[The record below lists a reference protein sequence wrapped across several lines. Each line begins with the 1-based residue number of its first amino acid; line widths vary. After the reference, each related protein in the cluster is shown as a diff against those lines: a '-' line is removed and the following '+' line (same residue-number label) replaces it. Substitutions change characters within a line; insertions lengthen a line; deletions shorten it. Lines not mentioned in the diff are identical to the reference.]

1 MWEKK
6 GLVLVLVMCQY
17 LISIARCARVKIFC
31 FSHFSVE
38 GNEAPHSQECSQSW
52 LFCLTLGHA
61 CWQSQQ
67 KGRLERDYREFCGVG
82 CAPFGYGV
90 RHCVDWC
97 TIAAQLNKGPF
108 SWAFAHLLILKYT

>member
-1 MWEKK
+1 MWKKKKK

-17 LISIARCARVKIFC
+17 LISIARCARVKILC

-38 GNEAPHSQECSQSW
+38 GNEAPHSQECSQSS

-67 KGRLERDYREFCGVG
+67 KVRLERAMEN
-82 CAPFGYGV
+82 PV
-90 RHCVDWC
+90 RLDV
-97 TIAAQLNKGPF
+97 LPLGMG
-108 SWAFAHLLILKYT
+108 